1 MWPNDF
7 VKQIQTNFPT
17 QANAFIQ
24 SLNNAVVTAIKTN
37 PLKPA
42 TINFLAN
49 SKPVAWYNQGFLLQD
64 RPQFTADPLFSAGA
78 YYVQESS
85 SMFLA
90 HVLEYLKAS
99 YNISSAL
106 DLCAAPGGKTTLLQS
121 VLGQNAAIVAN
132 EIIKSRVGVLVQN
145 IQKWGMANAIVVNND
160 PKDIAASGIEF
171 DLVLTD
177 APCSGEGLFRRDANA
192 AGEWSMA
199 NVDLCAQRQQRI
211 LNDAVK
217 CIKPG
222 GFLIYSTCTF
232 NTKENEDNVNWLVQN
247 YGFKTLAI
255 PVEPTWQI
263 TQLQENCY
271 RFLPHCVPGEGL
283 FVCVLQKPGDANDS
297 RGLKPVKLNE
307 KPILTFNKWLN
318 NAADF
323 YVLNRKNKILAVPK
337 THYAFFY
344 LVQQCLNVSYLPI
357 ELGEVDKKGLLIPSH
372 ALALSVFAASN
383 IASIEVN
390 AETALLYLRKQ
401 PFKLQ
406 HTIDNGWCL
415 IKYKQLPL
423 GFVKVLPGR
432 INNYYPTDWRILK
445 AFEPTMD

>member
-1 MWPNDF
+1 MWPKDF
-7 VKQIQTNFPT
+7 IKQIQTDFPN
-17 QANAFIQ
+17 QADAFIQ
-24 SLNNAVVTAIKTN
+24 SLNNTVVPSIKTN

-49 SKPVAWYNQGFLLQD
+49 STPVAWYNQGFLLQQ

-90 HVLEYLKAS
+90 HVLLCLKES

-106 DLCAAPGGKTTLLQS
+106 DMCAAPGGKTTLLQS
-121 VLGQNAAIVAN
+121 VLGQDVAIVAN

-145 IQKWGMANAIVVNND
+145 IQKWGMANALVVSND
-160 PKDIAASGIEF
+160 PKDIAASGITF

-192 AGEWSMA
+192 AKEWNTA
-199 NVDLCAQRQQRI
+199 NVYLCAQRQQRI
-211 LNDAVK
+211 LHEAVK
-217 CIKPG
+217 CVKPG

-232 NTKENEDNVNWLVQN
+232 NTKENEDNVNWLVKN
-247 YGFKTLAI
+247 YGFKTVAI

-283 FVCVLQKPGDANDS
+283 FICVLQKPGDGNDNKA
-297 RGLKPVKLNE
+297 LKQVKLNE
-307 KPILTFNKWLN
+307 KPINNFNNWLK
-318 NAADF
+318 NANYF
-323 YVLNRKNKILAVPK
+323 YVLNRKNKMLAIPK
-337 THYAFFY
+337 VHYTFFN
-344 LVQQCLNVSYLPI
+344 LLQQRLNVSYMPI

-372 ALALSVFAASN
+372 ALALSVFVSSN

-401 PFKLQ
+401 PFILP
-406 HTIDNGWCL
+406 HVIDSGWCL
-415 IKYKQLPL
+415 VNYKQLSL
-423 GFVKVLPGR
+423 GFIKVLKNR
-432 INNYYPTDWRILK
+432 VNNYYPTDWRILK
-445 AFEPTMD
+445 AFEPTIN